1 MGENLNDNHWHTFNL
16 RRHGNLVKM
25 WVDDLAAK
33 EGTLNLL
40 VLVHRLSQVQ
50 TYSWIKCIIF
60 SIPNLSVIF
69 IIAKTGIR

>member
-33 EGTLNLL
+33 EGTFA
-40 VLVHRLSQVQ
+40 S
-50 TYSWIKCIIF
+50 TYAYIIFSSTNIFMDKCINF
-60 SIPNLSVIF
+60 SIPNLPVIF
-69 IIAKTGIR
+69 INENHN